1 MKGEGEKESCRIPFT
16 RIVSLIRNE
25 RETEEREREKTLE
38 PRCELTAAW
47 MRQLHGVRVR
57 TMANLNQPPGGVI
70 LGSD

>member
-1 MKGEGEKESCRIPFT
+1 MRGEGKKESCRIPFT

-25 RETEEREREKTLE
+25 RETEGREKKTLE

-57 TMANLNQPPGGVI
+57 TMANLNQPPRGVI